1 MTALANAPEILIAE
15 ADPWTAD
22 LLVQLVLDVRA
33 DARVIRVTDGEA
45 ALAKCKRRLPAL
57 VIADGD
63 LPGLDGLELLRQLR
77 RHPRTPALP
86 FILISSRLDASSVRA
101 ARPLAP
107 AAYLAKP
114 FNAEQL
120 RQRLLGILGSAAASA
135 TAIAAPLLV
144 DSLDDYP

>member
-1 MTALANAPEILIAE
+1 MTALAKAPEILIAE

-33 DARVIRVTDGEA
+33 DARIIRVSDGDA

-77 RHPRTPALP
+77 RHPRTRALP

-101 ARPLAP
+101 ARRWHRPPTWPSRSMPSNCASACSAFSAAP
-107 AAYLAKP
+107 PPA
-114 FNAEQL
+114 
-120 RQRLLGILGSAAASA
+120 RQRLQ
-135 TAIAAPLLV
+135 PLAGRQ
-144 DSLDDYP
+144 PG